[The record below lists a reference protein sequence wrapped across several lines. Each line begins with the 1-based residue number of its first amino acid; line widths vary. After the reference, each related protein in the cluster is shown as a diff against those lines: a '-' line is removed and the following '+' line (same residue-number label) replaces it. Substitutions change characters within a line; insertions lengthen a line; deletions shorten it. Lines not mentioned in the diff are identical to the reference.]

1 MTGDEEGEL
10 VPLRLYA
17 EETSRRHEMEKCL
30 RISAEVKLQRACAEN
45 DDLRD
50 HIKFLEYRLSRNNE
64 NNNNNN
70 SNDNSKSK
78 SEDEAFNGRS
88 GGGSSLVRSR
98 SLSSL
103 DTAVINGSQ
112 NNNCNIQEE
121 FNAASLRDDHNNDDN
136 KHIINIK
143 KKGCIRLCDSC
154 KVAVPKDEP
163 QKVSAA
169 KSSTIVELLQQQQ
182 QQQQQSLTSFS
193 NQESGDRPKEFT
205 SSLSTVSGKPASSTV
220 DNYRDMFAEIFQKLQ
235 VSKPM
240 GEGAM

>member
-1 MTGDEEGEL
+1 
-10 VPLRLYA
+10 
-17 EETSRRHEMEKCL
+17 MEKCL

-163 QKVSAA
+163 QKVSAT

-182 QQQQQSLTSFS
+182 QSLASCS
-193 NQESGDRPKEFT
+193 NQKSGDRLKDMS

-235 VSKPM
+235 VSKPV